1 MKKILFTTIAVL
13 FLSLIGHAQITSL
26 DKLFEHY
33 SEKEEFTY
41 VFNAQG
47 KCLMRCLPSD
57 LKKELSSVFF
67 VKTLSCRET
76 DTVLLKQLKV
86 ILKTE
91 KYELVKKI
99 KNECNNSETYQKKSE
114 NKDFEQITFN
124 SNQMMTYIR
133 WVSGKSK

>member
-1 MKKILFTTIAVL
+1 MDSNTFSNKILIF
-13 FLSLIGHAQITSL
+13 S
-26 DKLFEHY
+26 DKLYRMANSILLDEEAAKDCVQDIY
-33 SEKEEFTY
+33 VKLWEKRNGLNK
-41 VFNAQG
+41 VKN
-47 KCLMRCLPSD
+47 
-57 LKKELSSVFF
+57 LSSVFF